1 MQIMR
6 STLMFYTGSNILMKC
21 KVLIKS
27 SNNDENIMTVLS
39 CLKMQKKNIFSNI
52 PHLKNY
58 IENL

>member
-1 MQIMR
+1 MVLVPMQIMR

-39 CLKMQKKNIFSNI
+39 CLKMQKKISLAI
-52 PHLKNY
+52 SL
-58 IENL
+58 I